1 MGVNLESIL
10 GGLLLGRVLCF
21 PGVLVWAPSGS
32 LGFGAAG
39 LVRSFF
45 VCSGCASSSCSAWR
59 LGRLCPRPL
68 LAILVFLYRL
78 MMHFMRKRSLS
89 KLLEKQAATCGR
101 KRRVSFQYWL
111 NPRDEEFHK
120 NDLEEA
126 TAYLSISPPCQHS
139 RQNKADTR
147 TGVHQVPSEAKTR
160 QESV

>member
-1 MGVNLESIL
+1 MKDENGPKLSWVDPE
-10 GGLLLGRVLCF
+10 LLRLKQQEKELFEEAHVIFHLIF
-21 PGVLVWAPSGS
+21 AFVVISLVVF
-32 LGFGAAG
+32 L
-39 LVRSFF
+39 L
-45 VCSGCASSSCSAWR
+45 
-59 LGRLCPRPL
+59 L

-120 NDLEEA
+120 TDPEESTNLCSA
-126 TAYLSISPPCQHS
+126 PPSLSISPPCQHS
-139 RQNKADTR
+139 RQNKANTR
-147 TGVHQVPSEAKTR
+147 TGVHPVPSEAKTR